1 MWVEAIAWTCLAWY
15 VFIATVCLIGYLQLY
30 GLPSSSQYFVHETYI
45 LSRLRHYAAVP
56 EKPVSPSLAIAEVP
70 HLTVIRPVKGLEPY
84 LYECLAA
91 TFHQDYPAEK
101 LTIYFCISSRDD
113 PAYPVLQRLLQDFPS
128 CDVKIFVEEDDT
140 ALAEGEK
147 NGAQRLGPNPKIR
160 NMSRSYREA
169 VGDIVWII
177 DCNVWVG
184 RGVCGRMVDKLCG
197 MTNAGPVKKY
207 KFVHHLPVCID
218 VPDEKIGTET
228 TGLFNGTTMT
238 PNIISAE
245 AQHSDPLSKILA
257 TGGGRMEE
265 VFLASSHAKMYT
277 AINTVAVAPCILG
290 KSNMFRRSHLNYLT
304 SPEGSGALASSDPA
318 TSEFAHARNVG
329 IDHFSYNI
337 CEDHLIG
344 DLLWRSSIPNEPSI
358 GNHGLVFGDLA
369 IQPIAGMSVNAYTAR
384 RVRWLRVR
392 KFTVTLATLV
402 EPGTESFLCSAYGA
416 FAGTTLP
423 WFHQTLGIPRTW
435 STFVVL
441 WLLSIT
447 IWATVDW
454 TEYILLHSG
463 RTIELEV
470 EQDVPPFAR
479 PLAGISRRPF
489 PDWLAAW
496 VGREAL
502 ALPIWLWAFW
512 GGVTVVWRDR
522 KFWVGMDMKV
532 HEINDGD
539 NIKQV
544 RNNESTARNK
554 SRTD

>member
-1 MWVEAIAWTCLAWY
+1 
-15 VFIATVCLIGYLQLY
+15 
-30 GLPSSSQYFVHETYI
+30 
-45 LSRLRHYAAVP
+45 
-56 EKPVSPSLAIAEVP
+56 VP
-70 HLTVIRPVKGLEPY
+70 HVTVIRPVKDLEPY

-113 PAYPVLQRLLQDFPS
+113 PAYPVLQRLLQDFS
-128 CDVKIFVEEDDT
+128 SYNVKVFVEEDDT
-140 ALAEGEK
+140 ALAEGE
-147 NGAQRLGPNPKIR
+147 NSAQRLGPNPKIR

-197 MTNAGPVKKY
+197 MTKAGPVKKY
-207 KFVHHLPVCID
+207 KFVHHLPVCVD
-218 VPDEKIGTET
+218 VPCEKPSHEAK
-228 TGLFNGTTMT
+228 GLFNGTITT
-238 PNIISAE
+238 PPMISAE
-245 AQHSDPLSKILA
+245 AEHRDPLSKILA

-304 SPEGSGALASSDPA
+304 SPQGSGPLASSDPA
-318 TSEFAHARNVG
+318 TSEFAHSRNVG

-337 CEDHLIG
+337 CEDHLLG
-344 DLLWRSSIPNEPSI
+344 DLLWRRSIPNEPSI

-369 IQPIAGMSVNAYTAR
+369 IQPIAGMGVKAYIAR

-392 KFTVTLATLV
+392 KFTVTLATFV

-416 FAGTTLP
+416 FAVTTLP
-423 WFHQTLGIPRTW
+423 WFHQTLGISRTW
-435 STFVVL
+435 SAFVGL
-441 WLLSIT
+441 WLLSIAV
-447 IWATVDW
+447 WATVDW
-454 TEYILLHSG
+454 TGYILLHSG
-463 RTIELEV
+463 RTVEMEV
-470 EQDVPPFAR
+470 GEDVPPFAR
-479 PLAGISRRPF
+479 PLTRTSRRPF
-489 PDWLAAW
+489 LNWLTAW
-496 VGREAL
+496 IGREAL

-532 HEINDGD
+532 HEIKDGND
-539 NIKQV
+539 IKRV
-544 RNNESTARNK
+544 TNTRSIGRNK
-554 SRTD
+554 ARTD